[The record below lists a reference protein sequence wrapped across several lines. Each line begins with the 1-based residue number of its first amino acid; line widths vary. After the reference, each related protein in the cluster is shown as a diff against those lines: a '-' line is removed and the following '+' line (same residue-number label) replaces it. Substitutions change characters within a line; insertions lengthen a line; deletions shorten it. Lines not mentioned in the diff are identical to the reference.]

1 MFHNYYFL
9 QPLSKAIAQ
18 KLQVNWQLG
27 IEEKEFNLYQG
38 EAMRLA
44 VCFSQ
49 NKDELV
55 LGFCNTNSE
64 FYIRAMLDADFGG
77 LSFPT
82 EYARAKK
89 NSVDLFKELIDLKL
103 WGLTQYLNERS
114 FSFHFENEYVL
125 LFKMHGK
132 RSNII
137 LFQAGEFIIAFHK
150 KMENDYSIQLNDL
163 DRLIEQNWASFEQ
176 AQYDW
181 KIVYPTFGKEI
192 NAYLSLKNLNALS
205 PVSQWDLVQNTLQI
219 IQKPI
224 FYVINGDD
232 EPQLTL
238 LPPPENQVIHFQG
251 SDPIE
256 AANAYFFAYAK
267 LNFLDKEKNEVL
279 KEIQKKLKQCQA
291 YIDKN
296 FARLAELIDG
306 SENEQIGHLIM
317 ANLHQIKANTTSI
330 ELLDFYTNQ
339 PRLVKLKKELSPQKN
354 AENYYR
360 KAKNEKIEQA
370 SLQKNL
376 DRKTAEITELQ
387 KHQNNIQNFD
397 NLKDLRK
404 YLKDHQLVKIEKTNK
419 PDEHLFKKFNYQGFD
434 IWVGKNAKNNDL
446 LTQQYAY
453 KEDLWLHAKD
463 VSGSHV
469 VVKYQAGK
477 PFPKDVIEKAAALAA
492 YYSKGSNDSLCPVV
506 FTPKKF
512 VRKTKDLSEGQ
523 VIIEK
528 EEVIMVIPEKF

>member
-38 EAMRLA
+38 EAMQLA

-55 LGFCNTNSE
+55 LGFCNTRAE
-64 FYIRAMLDADFGG
+64 FYIRAMLDAEFGG
-77 LSFPT
+77 LSFPS

-103 WGLTQYLNERS
+103 LGITQYLNERS
-114 FSFHFENEYVL
+114 FSLNFENDYVL

-137 LFQAGEFIIAFHK
+137 LFQAGEFIISFHK
-150 KMENDYSIQLNDL
+150 KMENDYAIQLNDL
-163 DRLIEQNWASFEQ
+163 DRDIEQNFASFEK
-176 AQYDW
+176 AHYDW
-181 KIVYPTFGKEI
+181 KTLYPTFGKEI
-192 NAYLSLKNLNALS
+192 NAFLTQQNSKELSVEK
-205 PVSQWDLVQNTLQI
+205 QWDLLQNTLQTL
-219 IQKPI
+219 QKPI
-224 FYVINGDD
+224 FYIVNVNS

-238 LPPPENQVIHFQG
+238 LPPADSQTVHFQ
-251 SDPIE
+251 SFDPIE
-256 AANAYFFAYAK
+256 AANEYFFAYAK
-267 LNFLDKEKNEVL
+267 LNFLEKEKNEVL
-279 KEIQKKLKQCQA
+279 KEIQKKIKQCQT

-317 ANLHQIKANTTSI
+317 ANLHQISTNTNSV

-339 PRLVKLKKELSPQKN
+339 TRMIKLKKELSPQKN
-354 AENYYR
+354 AEVYYR
-360 KAKNEKIEQA
+360 KAKNEKIEQE

-376 DRKTAEITELQ
+376 NRKEAEITELQ
-387 KHQNNIQNFD
+387 KHQNIILNFD

-404 YLKDHQLVKIEKTNK
+404 YLKDNKLVKIEKTNK

-469 VVKYQAGK
+469 VIKYQAGK

-492 YYSKGSNDSLCPVV
+492 YYSKGSNDSLCPVI

-512 VRKTKDLSEGQ
+512 VRKTKDLHEGQ

-528 EEVIMVIPEKF
+528 EEVIMVVPEKF